1 MTRLA
6 RLHWHM
12 DQETQQGP
20 AGRAKCSEPHV
31 AGQVSAAA
39 GQVFDELLVTLVMA
53 GDRAAANRLAARWQP
68 RLMRTARR
76 YLGDDQMA
84 QGAVQDAWI
93 SILRDLVR
101 LRDPARFAPW
111 AFGILRR
118 RCADTLRCRIKG
130 RSRSGD
136 EDGEPA
142 QAAAAPDER
151 LAITQAFAAL
161 PPDQRLTAQL
171 FFAEGLSLGEISEA
185 TAVPVG
191 TVKSRLFH
199 ARCKLKAALT
209 GDD

>member
-1 MTRLA
+1 
-6 RLHWHM
+6 M
-12 DQETQQGP
+12 DHKTQQGP
-20 AGRAKCSEPHV
+20 AGRSEGITPTP
-31 AGQVSAAA
+31 A

-68 RLMRTARR
+68 RLMSTARR

-118 RCADTLRCRIKG
+118 RCADALRRRIKG
-130 RSRSGD
+130 RSRSVEG
-136 EDGEPA
+136 GAEPA
-142 QAAAAPDER
+142 EPATAPDEQ

-161 PPDQRLTAQL
+161 PPDQRLAAQL
-171 FFAEGLSLGEISEA
+171 FFVEGLSLAEISEA
-185 TAVPVG
+185 TAVPAG
-191 TVKSRLFH
+191 TVKSRLFY
-199 ARCKLKAALT
+199 ARRKLKAALS
-209 GDD
+209 GDE